1 MLPIRELYAV
11 YPSIYPADKS
21 SKVTIAPLERAFCF
35 FEDVEYT
42 VSVASVNSDEENYYI
57 PKCKTTFGV
66 VAKDGVICFEYTF
79 PDEQEHLIILEKDGV
94 QIERFYVYSLK
105 EDLYC
110 LRPLKAD
117 FHSHSYRSDGGR
129 DPAALAGYY
138 REQGYDCFAL
148 TDHNRF
154 YPGKEI
160 KEVYD
165 GVETGITLIT
175 GEEVHAPPSI
185 IHIVHVGGD
194 RSVCDRY
201 FRYPDEYN
209 AEVESDYAPR
219 VPKEIP
225 EKYAGRY
232 ARAMWAVDKIH
243 EAGGLAIFAHP
254 YWRPSD
260 LVYNV
265 CDEFSKILLKS
276 GMFDAY
282 ELVGGM
288 KQKGINRSI
297 NLWAE
302 LRAEGLKIS
311 VVGSSDVHK
320 IERSIDFPFLFTVCF
335 SSQRTQEEIINAVRA
350 GRSVAVEANGTDEYA
365 RQFRA
370 YGELRYVSY
379 AQYLLEH
386 YFPKYERYC
395 EGIGVAMRTYA
406 MGGASAELVEMNA
419 ELAEK
424 FCRRFFGSLEPLV
437 PSKAIL
443 EFEEKWRAVQIDGP
457 QSKGGNINGA
467 ANRRI

>member
-1 MLPIRELYAV
+1 
-11 YPSIYPADKS
+11 
-21 SKVTIAPLERAFCF
+21 
-35 FEDVEYT
+35 
-42 VSVASVNSDEENYYI
+42 
-57 PKCKTTFGV
+57 
-66 VAKDGVICFEYTF
+66 
-79 PDEQEHLIILEKDGV
+79 
-94 QIERFYVYSLK
+94 
-105 EDLYC
+105 
-110 LRPLKAD
+110 
-117 FHSHSYRSDGGR
+117 
-129 DPAALAGYY
+129 
-138 REQGYDCFAL
+138 
-148 TDHNRF
+148 
-154 YPGKEI
+154 
-160 KEVYD
+160 
-165 GVETGITLIT
+165 
-175 GEEVHAPPSI
+175 
-185 IHIVHVGGD
+185 
-194 RSVCDRY
+194 
-201 FRYPDEYN
+201 
-209 AEVESDYAPR
+209 
-219 VPKEIP
+219 
-225 EKYAGRY
+225 
-232 ARAMWAVDKIH
+232 
-243 EAGGLAIFAHP
+243 
-254 YWRPSD
+254 
-260 LVYNV
+260 
-265 CDEFSKILLKS
+265 
-276 GMFDAY
+276 MFDAY

-395 EGIGVAMRTYA
+395 EGIGVAMRAYA

-443 EFEEKWRAVQIDGP
+443 EFEEKWRAAQIDGP

>member
-1 MLPIRELYAV
+1 MLPVRSLYSV
-11 YPSIYPADKS
+11 YPSVYPADKV
-21 SKVTIAPLERAFCF
+21 SKVTIAPLERVFCF
-35 FEDVEYT
+35 LEGAEYSI
-42 VSVASVNSDEENYYI
+42 SVASVNTDEENYYL

-66 VAKDGVICFEYTF
+66 VAKNGVIEFEYLF
-79 PDEQEHLIILEKDGV
+79 ADEQEHLIILEKEGV
-94 QIERFYVYSLK
+94 QVERFFVYSLK
-105 EDLYC
+105 EDLYS

-117 FHSHSYRSDGGR
+117 FHAHSYRSDGGR

-154 YPGKEI
+154 YPSGEI
-160 KEVYD
+160 REVYE
-165 GVETGITLIT
+165 GVDTGLTLVS
-175 GEEVHAPPSI
+175 GEEVHAPPSTV
-185 IHIVHVGGD
+185 HIVHIGGD
-194 RSVCDRY
+194 KSVCDQY
-201 FRYPDEYN
+201 FRHPEEYN
-209 AEVESDYAPR
+209 AEVERDYIPR
-219 VPKEIP
+219 VPAGIP
-225 EKYAGRY
+225 DKYVGRY
-232 ARAMWAVDKIH
+232 ARSLWVSDKIH

-260 LVYNV
+260 LVYNT
-265 CDEFSKILLKS
+265 CDEFAKILLMS

-288 KQKGINRSI
+288 KQKGTNRSI
-297 NLWAE
+297 NLWSE

-320 IERSIDFPFLFTVCF
+320 IEHSIDFPFLFTICF
-335 SSQRTQEEIINAVRA
+335 APDKSESEIVRSVKE

-370 YGELRYVSY
+370 YGALRYVSY

-395 EGIGVAMRTYA
+395 EGIGVSMRAYA
-406 MGGASAELVEMNA
+406 MGDAPAQLVEMNA
-419 ELAEK
+419 QLAER
-424 FCRRFFGSLEPLV
+424 FSSRFFGCLEPLA
-437 PSKAIL
+437 PSKEIL
-443 EFEEKWRAVQIDGP
+443 DFEDKWRAVQLDGP
-457 QSKGGNINGA
+457 LSKGGNINGA